1 MKFRAAILN
10 QHEAQRPFN
19 ITKPL
24 VITELQLRA
33 PQAQEVVVK
42 LKASGLCHSDLSVIN
57 GDRSRQI
64 PMVLGHEAAGIIE
77 SIGAG
82 VTGFIPGDHVV
93 CVFVPNCGH
102 CVPCSQ
108 GRPALCEPGA
118 VANNKGEMLAGGLRL
133 FCDDGDI
140 YHHCGVSAYA
150 EYAVMSQHSLIK
162 IGKDIPFHIAA
173 LMGCAVLTGTG
184 SIFNTGYVK
193 PGSRVAI
200 AGLGGV
206 GLAAVMGAVAAG
218 ASEIIALDMFDE
230 KLALARELGATKT
243 YNVTTEN
250 LTEKVKE
257 YTNGGVDAAFEYA
270 GSARALEM
278 CYALTRRGGHVVTAG
293 LPNPKDMLT
302 IPAVSLVAEEKTIQG
317 SYLGSGVPSRDIPVF
332 LDLYRQGKLPVE
344 KLLTHRIKLDDVNE
358 GFERLADGSAIRQVI
373 EFD

>member
-1 MKFRAAILN
+1 MKFRAAVLN
-10 QHEAQRPFN
+10 QHNAERPFN
-19 ITKPL
+19 VSKPL
-24 VITELQLRA
+24 QISEMQLRS
-33 PQAQEVVVK
+33 PQAHEVVVK

-77 SIGAG
+77 AVGTD
-82 VTGFIPGDHVV
+82 VTGFATGDHVV

-118 VANNKGEMLAGGLRL
+118 AANNKGEMLAGGLRL
-133 FCDDGDI
+133 FCDDGDV

-150 EYAVMSQHSLIK
+150 EYAVMSQYSLIK
-162 IGKDIPFHIAA
+162 IDKDIPFHIAA

-184 SIFNTGYVK
+184 SVFNTGYVK
-193 PGSRVAI
+193 PGSSVAI

-218 ASEIIALDMFDE
+218 ASEIIALDVFNE
-230 KLALARELGATKT
+230 KLELALELGATKT
-243 YNVTTEN
+243 YNVKTDN
-250 LTEKVKE
+250 LTELVKE
-257 YTNGGVDAAFEYA
+257 ATHGGVDAAFEYA
-270 GSARALEM
+270 GSAKALAM

-293 LPNPKDMLT
+293 LPNPKDMLC

-317 SYLGSGVPSRDIPVF
+317 SYLGSGVPARDIPVF
-332 LDLYRQGKLPVE
+332 LDLYRKGRLPVE
-344 KLLTHRIKLDDVNE
+344 KLLTHRIKLDDINE
-358 GFERLADGSAIRQVI
+358 GFERLADGTAIRQVI
-373 EFD
+373 DFN

>member
-1 MKFRAAILN
+1 
-10 QHEAQRPFN
+10 
-19 ITKPL
+19 
-24 VITELQLRA
+24 
-33 PQAQEVVVK
+33 
-42 LKASGLCHSDLSVIN
+42 
-57 GDRSRQI
+57 
-64 PMVLGHEAAGIIE
+64 MV
-77 SIGAG
+77 
-82 VTGFIPGDHVV
+82 
-93 CVFVPNCGH
+93 
-102 CVPCSQ
+102 
-108 GRPALCEPGA
+108 R
-118 VANNKGEMLAGGLRL
+118 
-133 FCDDGDI
+133 
-140 YHHCGVSAYA
+140 
-150 EYAVMSQHSLIK
+150 
-162 IGKDIPFHIAA
+162 
-173 LMGCAVLTGTG
+173 
-184 SIFNTGYVK
+184 
-193 PGSRVAI
+193 
-200 AGLGGV
+200 LGGV

-278 CYALTRRGGHVVTAG
+278 CYGLTRRGGHVVTAG